1 MRFLRSVLA
10 APFPAAG
17 STISV
22 APPPRPS
29 IAAAAPGAAQPLLR
43 LTRPDDL
50 DSPFCDVNFGP
61 LCTRLSVENLL
72 RLFGAMLAESRIV
85 FLSSKLSRLSARR
98 CTLEY
103 PFVWGKGGTTRV
115 LEYSR
120 LAMGFANVRASRYGI
135 R

>member
-85 FLSSKLSRLSARR
+85 FLSSKLRPVNMSPPPCLARFFPSFQYL
-98 CTLEY
+98 LE
-103 PFVWGKGGTTRV
+103 
-115 LEYSR
+115 
-120 LAMGFANVRASRYGI
+120 RASGVWSAHI
-135 R
+135 WC

>member
-29 IAAAAPGAAQPLLR
+29 IAAAAPGAALPLLC

-85 FLSSKLSRLSARR
+85 FLSSKLSRLSA
-98 CTLEY
+98 CIHA
-103 PFVWGKGGTTRV
+103 VSTRI
-115 LEYSR
+115 LGR
-120 LAMGFANVRASRYGI
+120 TMRDAVRNKEWWEKAPYAYQRS
-135 R
+135 